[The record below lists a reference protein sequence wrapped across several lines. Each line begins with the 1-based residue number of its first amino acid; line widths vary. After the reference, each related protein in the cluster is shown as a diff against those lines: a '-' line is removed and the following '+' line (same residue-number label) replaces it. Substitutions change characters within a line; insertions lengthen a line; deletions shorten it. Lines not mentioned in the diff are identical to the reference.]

1 MALRKLMLF
10 VACLASLH
18 AKIALAEEKVCDLTV
33 SDSNTANKTSS
44 VLEQT
49 EAAFLRDCQPGDVVF
64 LALGK
69 GPMADGAGRA
79 TAYLCDLGQQ
89 VLILNGA
96 NYTSVICRFKE
107 KRGSRDI
114 LLK

>member
-1 MALRKLMLF
+1 MAQRRLMLF
-10 VACLASLH
+10 FACLVSLH
-18 AKIALAEEKVCDLTV
+18 TKLAGAEEKVCDLTI
-33 SDSNTANKTSS
+33 SDSNTGNRTSS

-49 EAAFLRDCQPGDVVF
+49 EGAFLRDCQPGDVVF

-79 TAYLCDLGQQ
+79 AAYLCDLGQQ
-89 VLILNGA
+89 VLILGGG

-107 KRGSRDI
+107 KRGARDI